1 MSRRPALRPAL
12 LSLTLW
18 SVTLAVGACGDTT
31 GADRGHARGR
41 AAGPGVVASAE
52 FASSS
57 EPTLLACP
65 TTDSVSASGVI
76 DVDGGTVEVNGTSI
90 SVPAGAVAGP
100 TEFTVTLPPSDYM
113 EVRVEP
119 TGWEPDSTTPIGL
132 DGRPAFVF
140 HRPVAIE
147 IDYSRCTDVPDD
159 QLLQAWFLHAET
171 KAPLEH
177 VPGADVRLAH
187 RYYLNTSH
195 LSTYALSY

>member
-1 MSRRPALRPAL
+1 MSRRPALI
-12 LSLTLW
+12 SLTLTW
-18 SVTLAVGACGDTT
+18 SAALAIGACRDTV
-31 GADRGHARGR
+31 GVDRGR
-41 AAGPGVVASAE
+41 ARHAATGPSVVASAD
-52 FASSS
+52 FASSP

-65 TTDSVSASGVI
+65 TADSVSGSGII
-76 DVDGGTVEVNGTSI
+76 DVAGGTVEVNGTSI

-159 QLLQAWFLHAET
+159 QLLQAWFLQADT

-187 RYYLNTSH
+187 HYYLNTSH